1 MEITI
6 KPAQNRAVADEQGT
20 FITNTQKVVMNEYWA
35 RRLMD
40 GDVVEVKEKGK
51 GK

>member
-20 FITNTQKVVMNEYWA
+20 FITDTTKGGNERILGASANGW
-35 RRLMD
+35 RCC
-40 GDVVEVKEKGK
+40 
-51 GK
+51 